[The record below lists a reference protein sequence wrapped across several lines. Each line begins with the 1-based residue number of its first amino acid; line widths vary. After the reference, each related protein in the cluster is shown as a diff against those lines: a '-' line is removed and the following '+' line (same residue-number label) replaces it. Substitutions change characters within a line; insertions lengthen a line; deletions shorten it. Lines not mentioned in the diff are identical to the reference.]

1 MCYGEPDN
9 WLDCGD
15 ILTSIFDLEN
25 YFTSYKKIVYT
36 IENYWSDFETLFRD
50 DLSLLSPQVDKI
62 LDILI
67 MTFDPQN

>member
-1 MCYGEPDN
+1 
-9 WLDCGD
+9 
-15 ILTSIFDLEN
+15 LTSIFDLEN